1 MLRKVLTLHLVFAL
15 LPYAQADYES
25 ATAAYGAG
33 DYEIALEIFLPL
45 AEAGDAEAQT
55 NLGIMYRNGF
65 GVQQDYAEAIKW
77 FHQAAEQGFA
87 DAQRHLARMYFR
99 GVGVSQNYTEAFQ
112 WYQRA
117 AEQGYADS
125 QYNIGGMYEQGL
137 GTDRDFIKAY
147 AWLSLAVRGRIGDAI
162 GYLLVLSEK
171 MTDTEITAGQ
181 ALALELE
188 DTYGSR
194 QAGAE

>member
-1 MLRKVLTLHLVFAL
+1 MTLRVAQWVKRVRKAAELGGTL
-15 LPYAQADYES
+15 AQN
-25 ATAAYGAG
+25 
-33 DYEIALEIFLPL
+33 
-45 AEAGDAEAQT
+45 
-55 NLGIMYRNGF
+55 NLGWMYQNGF